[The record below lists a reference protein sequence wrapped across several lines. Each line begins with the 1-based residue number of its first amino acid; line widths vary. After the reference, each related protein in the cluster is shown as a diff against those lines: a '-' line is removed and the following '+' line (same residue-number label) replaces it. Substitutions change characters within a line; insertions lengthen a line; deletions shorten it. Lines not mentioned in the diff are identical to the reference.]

1 MPRPADQLRQ
11 STTVKCEIKWQQ
23 SSSTRTKLESK
34 FRRIAQQV
42 DLRQCLSEG
51 YNNLNRKKTTPSCS
65 KLRIYQREST
75 RLYSPT
81 IRSEISVKAS
91 TTSQDINNDIKISIL
106 LVALFVLKPFW
117 ITDCCG
123 RSKKNILNFKVSLNT
138 DKTNSRTFVEGFR
151 VKDLNWQR
159 CFFFRT

>member
-51 YNNLNRKKTTPSCS
+51 YNNLNRKKTTPSYS

-81 IRSEISVKAS
+81 IWSGISVKAS
-91 TTSQDINNDIKISIL
+91 TTSQDLNITL
-106 LVALFVLKPFW
+106 LVV
-117 ITDCCG
+117 D
-123 RSKKNILNFKVSLNT
+123 RHRLNSLLPQELWHGFSASWESSIWKRNLHYPG
-138 DKTNSRTFVEGFR
+138 NRTQ
-151 VKDLNWQR
+151 DLLQSGEMR
-159 CFFFRT
+159 QPL

>member
-51 YNNLNRKKTTPSCS
+51 YNNFNRKKTTPSCS
-65 KLRIYQREST
+65 KLRIYQREFT

-81 IRSEISVKAS
+81 IWSGITVQAS
-91 TTSQDINNDIKISIL
+91 TTSQDLNNDIKISIL

-117 ITDCCG
+117 ITHCCG
-123 RSKKNILNFKVSLNT
+123 RSKKNIFNCKVSFKGSSHEK
-138 DKTNSRTFVEGFR
+138 KT
-151 VKDLNWQR
+151 VKKGDIVPFWR
-159 CFFFRT
+159 PPPP

>member
-81 IRSEISVKAS
+81 IWSGITVQAS
-91 TTSQDINNDIKISIL
+91 TTSQDLNNDIKISIL

-117 ITDCCG
+117 IIYCCG
-123 RSKKNILNFKVSLNT
+123 RSKKNIFNCKVSFNT
-138 DKTNSRTFVEGFR
+138 NITNYRTFVEGFR
-151 VKDLNWQR
+151 VRTWTAKTA
-159 CFFFRT
+159 FFRT